1 MDSASIIG
9 IIISILFL
17 IQSIINIRYNNNIT
31 FLLDRVDTLEQLHWA
46 RTNPIHIPEAEPQ
59 RQAEPESIEDP
70 TSEREARLAPE
81 CGTPANI

>member
-1 MDSASIIG
+1 MDSAIIIG
-9 IIISILFL
+9 IIISILFIIQGL
-17 IQSIINIRYNNNIT
+17 INTRYNNHIL

-46 RTNPIHIPEAEPQ
+46 RTNPIHIPEAEQQ

-70 TSEREARLAPE
+70 TSEREGRLAPE